1 MNDPLAQLAA
11 ANPVPDESLTPEQKE
26 RADALLERLTQP
38 AQKKRRPFLVA
49 AAAVAVLALGVAVIP
64 GLSNNATPQATA
76 EEVLARAGEASASQA
91 DAPTLGQEYMKRTD
105 SDGQA
110 TVTTEYEVHA
120 GQLRQDTRT
129 EGTSAALADF
139 DPSPRITLA
148 QLADAPSADALRD
161 LAVATYGDAALGS
174 LQLLLHPGLT
184 SAQQKLVYDNLAAAG
199 GNELGSADITA
210 GQDSLVTVYRDAD
223 HVSFSVLPSTGQ
235 IVEVHGLVAPDVTTR
250 VEATAILGC
259 VAATGLEGPELIS
272 LACADNNYLVR
283 DLQWSNWGAD
293 SARAEGT
300 AFINDCDPNCAES
313 GFTQLPV
320 TVTVRERQECGY
332 NAKLYS
338 KLDVAYADE
347 PARNETFDIG
357 CDYEL
362 MN

>member
-11 ANPVPDESLTPEQKE
+11 ANPVPDESLTPEQQE

-38 AQKKRRPFLVA
+38 AQKKRRPLLVA

-76 EEVLARAGEASASQA
+76 EEVLAQAGAASASRA
-91 DAPTLGQEYMKRTD
+91 DAPALGQEYMKRTD

-174 LQLLLHPGLT
+174 LHLLLHPGLT

-210 GQDSLVTVYRDAD
+210 GEDSLVTVYRDAD
-223 HVSFSVLPSTGQ
+223 HVNFSVLPSTGQ

-259 VAATGLEGPELIS
+259 VAATGLEGPKRFRLP
-272 LACADNNYLVR
+272 
-283 DLQWSNWGAD
+283 
-293 SARAEGT
+293 ART
-300 AFINDCDPNCAES
+300 TTTSFVTSS
-313 GFTQLPV
+313 GRTGVPPPPARKARPLST
-320 TVTVRERQECGY
+320 TVT
-332 NAKLYS
+332 
-338 KLDVAYADE
+338 
-347 PARNETFDIG
+347 PTARTLASRS
-357 CDYEL
+357 CPL
-362 MN
+362 PSLCASSRSAATTRSSTPSSTSATRTSLRATRSSTSAATTSL